1 MPLIVNIITQ
11 FLMPHQPVQQE
22 KKHNYGD
29 MLLTM
34 KNVCDIIFSYVNDF
48 DEDSMPLRKVEASR

>member
-1 MPLIVNIITQ
+1 
-11 FLMPHQPVQQE
+11 MPHQPVQQE

-34 KNVCDIIFSYVNDF
+34 KNVCDIIFAYVNDF